1 VQVRP
6 ARARSLTLRI
16 ARRLASALL
25 TLAGAVALLF
35 LLLGSGALGDP
46 ARAEAGPRAGAAQ
59 LAATRARLGLLRDF
73 RPEALTLTLEGHGPA
88 RIEIACDDGVVTV
101 RNDDGVVLA
110 ALTASEHTLASLG
123 AAIATAVETRWTGAT
138 LRASAGEADATRS
151 AAGLARA
158 LDGAALSL
166 EPRRSAAL
174 AWGEPVS
181 APARLARRFGE
192 LARLEFGTDRHGR
205 AVGPELGK
213 RALRSLGYALP
224 AFAITTVLAL
234 ALALACARR
243 RGLLDRALMAACA
256 LMMSVSAVM
265 LVLIL
270 RRVLTG
276 DLGPFPLRPWSPP
289 YAPLLALPAVTWILI
304 ALWPELRL
312 YRTLAVEES
321 SRPWLLAARAR
332 GLSER
337 RLWWGH
343 LLPNLASPVLAHA
356 ALTLPFLLMG
366 SLLLERAYDVPGLG
380 EYLVDALAAHDARAL
395 EAATL
400 LAAAA
405 FVLTQAVADLC
416 AARLDPRA
424 RAAQE
429 ATA

>member
-1 VQVRP
+1 
-6 ARARSLTLRI
+6 
-16 ARRLASALL
+16 
-25 TLAGAVALLF
+25 
-35 LLLGSGALGDP
+35 
-46 ARAEAGPRAGAAQ
+46 
-59 LAATRARLGLLRDF
+59 
-73 RPEALTLTLEGHGPA
+73 
-88 RIEIACDDGVVTV
+88 
-101 RNDDGVVLA
+101 
-110 ALTASEHTLASLG
+110 
-123 AAIATAVETRWTGAT
+123 
-138 LRASAGEADATRS
+138 
-151 AAGLARA
+151 
-158 LDGAALSL
+158 
-166 EPRRSAAL
+166 
-174 AWGEPVS
+174 
-181 APARLARRFGE
+181 
-192 LARLEFGTDRHGR
+192 
-205 AVGPELGK
+205 
-213 RALRSLGYALP
+213 
-224 AFAITTVLAL
+224 VLAL

>member
-1 VQVRP
+1 VV
-6 ARARSLTLRI
+6 
-16 ARRLASALL
+16 

-59 LAATRARLGLLRDF
+59 LSATRARLGLLKDF
-73 RPEALTLTLEGHGPA
+73 RPEALAMTLVGAGPS
-88 RIEIACDDGVVTV
+88 RIEIACDGGVFAV
-101 RNDDGVVLA
+101 RNDDGAVLA
-110 ALTASEHTLASLG
+110 TLPAAGHTLESLG
-123 AAIATAVETRWTGAT
+123 AAIASAVEARWTGAT
-138 LRASAGEADATRS
+138 LRVGVADADAELPAT
-151 AAGLARA
+151 GLARA
-158 LDGAALSL
+158 AEGATLSL
-166 EPRRSAAL
+166 TPGKRAAL
-174 AWGEPVS
+174 AWGESVS
-181 APARLARRFGE
+181 GLARLARRLLD
-192 LARLEFGTDRHGR
+192 LARLDFGTDRHGR

-224 AFAITTVLAL
+224 AFALTTLLAL

-243 RGLLDRALMAACA
+243 RGWLDRALMTACA

-270 RRVLTG
+270 RRVLTA
-276 DLGPFPLRPWSPP
+276 DLGLFPLRPWSPP
-289 YAPLLALPAVTWILI
+289 VAPLLALPAVTWILI

-321 SRPWLLAARAR
+321 SRAWMQAARAR

-337 RLWWGH
+337 RVWWGH
-343 LLPNLASPVLAHA
+343 LLPNLAPPVLAHA

-366 SLLLERAYDVPGLG
+366 SLLLERAFDVPGLG

-405 FVLTQAVADLC
+405 FVFTQAVADLL
-416 AARLDPRA
+416 AVKLDPRRSEA
-424 RAAQE
+424 EEVAA
-429 ATA
+429 